1 MSTQRERV
9 DARSDAR
16 GFVHLCGHLAALLL
30 SGTVLLRLWTTV
42 LMVPALLA
50 YAFVL
55 IFLFSAEH
63 ECVHRTAFRSR
74 VVNDSVA
81 AFAGIWLLLPSRWF
95 RLFHAA
101 HHRFTQDS
109 ANDPELDG
117 WKPPT
122 RLGIVLQMTG
132 LLYWKAMATV
142 VWSLI
147 RGHADV
153 SFLPTGHRRNV
164 VREARLLA
172 VVYSTIGVASLL
184 FKSWLAVKLWV
195 IPALV
200 GQPMLRWYLI
210 AEHTG
215 CPVDHGTTAGTRTT
229 LTNPVLRYFAWNMPF
244 HSEHHAR
251 PQVPFHRLPAEFQ
264 VQNVNRQNAADSGLI
279 DRGYLRTVSAIQRDR
294 WRRAVKTAR

>member
-30 SGTVLLRLWTTV
+30 SGTVLLRVWATV

-50 YAFVL
+50 YAFLL

-122 RLGIVLQMTG
+122 R
-132 LLYWKAMATV
+132 AMRPLA
-142 VWSLI
+142 
-147 RGHADV
+147 
-153 SFLPTGHRRNV
+153 HRQ
-164 VREARLLA
+164 
-172 VVYSTIGVASLL
+172 
-184 FKSWLAVKLWV
+184 K
-195 IPALV
+195 IPAAV
-200 GQPMLRWYLI
+200 FAPWRDSGSF
-210 AEHTG
+210 ATG
-215 CPVDHGTTAGTRTT
+215 RRDSSIH
-229 LTNPVLRYFAWNMPF
+229 
-244 HSEHHAR
+244 
-251 PQVPFHRLPAEFQ
+251 LPAG
-264 VQNVNRQNAADSGLI
+264 ALS
-279 DRGYLRTVSAIQRDR
+279 
-294 WRRAVKTAR
+294 TA